1 MCCANYMLT
10 ARCGCIPPHNTYPPG
25 AILLDLQTY
34 MLVTGVGNLC
44 FAALMATY
52 ARGSVAQP
60 ALRVWMWARLVL
72 GLGQVA
78 SWGNLHIMSTAFAQ
92 VIALGWFIGAALEVA
107 AYCMF
112 FRFSTWRRILYP
124 ATTLSIAVV
133 IVAQV
138 SGASA
143 AHMIPII
150 AVVMALFVGAMATVL
165 LWPRAG
171 KPILQRIIGMN
182 DAVVAVAVLAW
193 VWSSARQDGPP
204 SMGSTAIQSFAF
216 MAGYMSMIV
225 KGFGFLL
232 LSKLEDDRKMLH
244 LATIDSLTGL
254 FNRYAFFDRAQAL
267 RLRPAGAAQMSV
279 LMLDLDHF
287 KRIND
292 QFGHAT
298 GDEALCRFAE
308 AVQAVLAGRGVMGRL
323 GGEEFAL
330 ALALPFDKALQLA
343 EQLRAAV
350 AAVPLITASGPCTV
364 TVSIGVAVLREGE
377 EVASGLARADH
388 ALYEAKHS
396 GRNRVASIR
405 AEAGGVR
412 NVRENNAEKHE
423 GMLDTPQSICA

>member
-1 MCCANYMLT
+1 MAL
-10 ARCGCIPPHNTYPPG
+10 IPLG
-25 AILLDLQTY
+25 AVLLDLQTY

-60 ALRVWMWARLVL
+60 ALRVWMWARFVL

-112 FRFSTWRRILYP
+112 FRFSAWRRILYP
-124 ATTLSIAVV
+124 ATALSIAVV

-138 SGASA
+138 RGASA

-165 LWPRAG
+165 LWPRGAQ
-171 KPILQRIIGMN
+171 PILQRIIGMN

-298 GDEALCRFAE
+298 GDEALCRFAQ

-343 EQLRAAV
+343 EELRAAV
-350 AAVPLITASGPCTV
+350 TAVPLITASGPCTV
-364 TVSIGVAVLREGE
+364 TVSIGAAVLAEGE
-377 EVASGLARADH
+377 EVASGLARADR

-396 GRNRVASIR
+396 GRNRVASI
-405 AEAGGVR
+405 ASEAGGVR
-412 NVRENNAEKHE
+412 NSGMQSENKQEDV
-423 GMLDTPQSICA
+423 LYPSQQVCA

>member
-1 MCCANYMLT
+1 
-10 ARCGCIPPHNTYPPG
+10 
-25 AILLDLQTY
+25 LLDLQTY

-60 ALRVWMWARLVL
+60 ALRVWMWARVVL
-72 GLGQVA
+72 GIGQVA
-78 SWGNLHIMSTAFAQ
+78 SWGNLHLMSTAFAQ
-92 VIALGWFIGAALEVA
+92 VIALGWFVGAALEVS

-112 FRFSTWRRILYP
+112 FRFSMWRRILYP
-124 ATTLSIAVV
+124 ATALSIAVV
-133 IVAQV
+133 VLAQLR
-138 SGASA
+138 GTSA

-150 AVVMALFVGAMATVL
+150 SVVVALFVGAMATIL
-165 LWPRAG
+165 LWPRAD
-171 KPILQRIIGMN
+171 KPILQRIIGLN
-182 DAVVAVAVLAW
+182 DAVVAVSVLAW
-193 VWSSARQDGPP
+193 VWSIVRQDGPP
-204 SMGSTAIQSFAF
+204 SMGGAAIQSFAF

-267 RLRPAGAAQMSV
+267 RLRPSGAAQMS
-279 LMLDLDHF
+279 LMMLDLDHF

-330 ALALPFDKALQLA
+330 ALALPFDEALQLA

-350 AAVPLITASGPCTV
+350 AAVPLITAKGPCTV
-364 TVSIGVAVLREGE
+364 TVSIGVAVLEEGE

-388 ALYEAKHS
+388 ALYDAKHG
-396 GRNRVASIR
+396 GRNRVASI
-405 AEAGGVR
+405 ESEVGGAR
-412 NVRENNAEKHE
+412 NWRMDSADKHE
-423 GMLDTPQSICA
+423 GMLRTSQSICA